1 MFASVSIIVALMVQT
16 SNGMQEINVKAPLVP
31 QFIIIMTFIVGVS
44 SKNLEKVTRA
54 NVEQFGL
61 KRSPL
66 KGVILNT
73 NAFINLSKLLKASKR
88 E

>member
-1 MFASVSIIVALMVQT
+1 MMFASVSIIVALMVQT
-16 SNGMQEINVKAPLVP
+16 SNGMQEINVKARLVP

-61 KRSPL
+61 KRSTF
-66 KGVILNT
+66 KGIN
-73 NAFINLSKLLKASKR
+73 INLSKLLKGSKR